1 MTGKGEMRRRLL
13 CWVAII
19 TVPVAGCGKSGTPTA
34 HSSPSVQASPSIRP
48 TGSPSPSPSRTGPLT
63 TGAGV
68 LPGEKPPVEPDL
80 ARQHTAIGAYQFAA
94 YFIRALSWSIAT
106 LDPYLLETVSAPSCA
121 ACRRYVDGIAA
132 LRSKGEQQRGGRP
145 VIKSAVIDTG
155 KLNTSATYAIEFG
168 LHESAAQILPT
179 VRVTRPPT
187 DFQSIVFVSWAG
199 SEWRVVEQSAP

>member
-1 MTGKGEMRRRLL
+1 MTGKGAKRRRLVCL
-13 CWVAII
+13 VAVVA
-19 TVPVAGCGKSGTPTA
+19 VPVAGCGKSGTPSA
-34 HSSPSVQASPSIRP
+34 HTSPNLQASSSIRP
-48 TGSPSPSPSRTGPLT
+48 TGSPSPSRTGPLT

-80 ARQHTAIGAYQFAA
+80 AKQHTAIGAFQFAA

-106 LDPYLLETVSAPSCA
+106 LDPYLLEAASSPSCA

-145 VIKSAVIDTG
+145 VIKSAVIDSG
-155 KLNTSATYAIEFG
+155 KPKTSAAYAIEFG